1 MASRTLGKGTDE
13 YVFTCSRAYI
23 SCEFVFVA
31 AAALELGAL
40 FGALS
45 SGILADKYSRR
56 HSIFLASGE
65 PGVNLGF
72 FLLNEPRKLYFALVL
87 DCNPVLAISMI

>member
-1 MASRTLGKGTDE
+1 MASRTLGKGVDE
-13 YVFTCSRAYI
+13 YVPTCTRAHT
-23 SCEFVFVA
+23 SCESVLVA

-56 HSIFLASGE
+56 HSIFIASGE
-65 PGVNLGF
+65 PGVSSVFRLTQYM
-72 FLLNEPRKLYFALVL
+72 P
-87 DCNPVLAISMI
+87 